1 MPVDASALKPPHLP
15 SPAQSDSPDALSE
28 SPRLAVT
35 ADPPPR
41 PVRHSGIS
49 LALTGSQL
57 HCRSDRAIHGN
68 GGQLANRPLG
78 GRNSMKKVLL
88 ALVFWGL
95 ALCTPVF
102 AKTFVG
108 VLWPMFG
115 PVPAIG
121 LVELVAELKL
131 MPDVEVNTYLH
142 QSWPALVEDIERQ
155 PPGTRTVVVGYSL
168 GANSSVFVANQA
180 KYIDVIIALQP
191 SMLSWNPA
199 VTGRV
204 GRMIEVYNPD
214 PSMTFGGMGSKKL
227 IGPNIE
233 YIANNDSHPGAQFSS
248 EFRNLVK
255 SEIARVSAE
264 PAVVTAQAPAPA
276 ATDLAFAETRIPAAS
291 ATAQVRAATTAAPM
305 TAQAPSQAPIQ
316 TPMPVPRPANTPGP
330 TKLGALKQQSSTH
343 EPIHEP
349 SLHGSNPQREYATA
363 FLESLTSAV
372 DSGYLFVQ
380 RQLTVADMMDYANR
394 NYRNAR
400 TAELLPTEYR

>member
-1 MPVDASALKPPHLP
+1 
-15 SPAQSDSPDALSE
+15 
-28 SPRLAVT
+28 
-35 ADPPPR
+35 
-41 PVRHSGIS
+41 
-49 LALTGSQL
+49 
-57 HCRSDRAIHGN
+57 
-68 GGQLANRPLG
+68 
-78 GRNSMKKVLL
+78 MKKLFL
-88 ALVFWGL
+88 ALVFWGSV
-95 ALCTPVF
+95 LCTPVF

-115 PVPAIG
+115 PLPAIG

-131 MPDVEVNTYLH
+131 MPDVEVSTYLH
-142 QSWPALVEDIERQ
+142 QNWPALVEDLERQ

-199 VTGRV
+199 VTGQV
-204 GRMIEVYNPD
+204 GRMIEVYNPN

-264 PAVVTAQAPAPA
+264 PAVETAQARVPAAPA
-276 ATDLAFAETRIPAAS
+276 MAFAENRGPAAPV
-291 ATAQVRAATTAAPM
+291 TAQVRAPATPASM
-305 TAQAPSQAPIQ
+305 TAQAPVQAPL
-316 TPMPVPRPANTPGP
+316 PVPRPANIPGA
-330 TKLGALKQQSSTH
+330 TKLAALKQQSSSRG
-343 EPIHEP
+343 P
-349 SLHGSNPQREYATA
+349 SDEQRRGSGPQSEYATA
-363 FLESLTSAV
+363 FLDSLTSSV
-372 DSGYLFVQ
+372 DSGNLFAQ
-380 RQLTVADMMDYANR
+380 RQLTVTDMTDYATR

-400 TAELLPTEYR
+400 TAELLPTDAKYR